1 MLLVSKKEPHVVFV
15 ILLDT
20 RFYLGIKKTILE
32 MILVSKKKTDN
43 LVMIIKSQL
52 VYW

>member
-1 MLLVSKKEPHVVFV
+1 VSKKEPLFFGDITGYS
-15 ILLDT
+15 ILFSD
-20 RFYLGIKKTILE
+20 KKTILE
-32 MILVSKKKTDN
+32 MILVSKKKTDE